1 MKRIYLDFAAAAPLR
16 PSACR
21 EMMRVAM
28 EEYGNPSS
36 VHANGRSAR
45 HVIEKAREDIAG
57 VLNCAPA
64 NIFFLPSATA
74 ANNIVLYSF
83 FNYTRRVL
91 TTKLEHPSVMKMIEH
106 NILYRM
112 TDFSD
117 SENTFPFVP
126 LNGAGQVDIFE
137 YQRAIYNYGIRASS
151 VCMVC
156 SETGIINPIFQIGD
170 ICSNEFIYSHTDATQ
185 TVGHIPV
192 DVKQLNVDYVTF
204 GAHKFGGPR
213 GVGVLYSRFGAD
225 GFSEYGN
232 LMYGGHQEHEVWPGT
247 ENTAAIAGAAAAL
260 KEAVKDMDDKNS
272 YIRNLRTLLVN
283 GLKQIPGLM
292 FNSFEDSRAVF
303 VAPGIVNVS
312 IPGINGTDIVMEM
325 DEAGIS
331 ISSGSACSS
340 GENKPSAAIMATAG
354 DEERARSSVRFS
366 FDETTTAEELE
377 IAVDRLSQIVKK
389 AGAAYENN

>member
-36 VHANGRSAR
+36 VHKNGRSAR
-45 HVIEKAREDIAG
+45 YVIGKAREDIAG

-64 NIFFLPSATA
+64 NIFFLPSATV
-74 ANNIVLYSF
+74 ANNVVLNSMLDHS
-83 FNYTRRVL
+83 RRIL
-91 TTKLEHPSVMKMIEH
+91 TTKLEHPSVLKMVER

-112 TDFSD
+112 TDYSD
-117 SENTFPFVP
+117 IENTFPFAP
-126 LNGAGQVDIFE
+126 LNSVGQVDVFDFE
-137 YQRAIYNYGIRASS
+137 KAVHEYGIMASS

-156 SETGIINPIFQIGD
+156 SETGIINPISQLAE
-170 ICSNEFIYSHTDATQ
+170 ICNDEFIYFHSDATQ
-185 TVGHIPV
+185 AVGHIPV
-192 DVKQLNVDYVTF
+192 DVKKLNVDYLTF

-213 GVGVLYSRFGAD
+213 GVGVLYSRLGSFQD
-225 GFSEYGN
+225 WHEES
-232 LMYGGHQEHEVWPGT
+232 MVYGGHQERGMWPGT
-247 ENTAAIAGAAAAL
+247 ENTAAIAGAAVAL
-260 KEAVKDMDDKNS
+260 KEAVKDIDDKNE
-272 YIRNLRTLLVN
+272 YIRNLRAFLIS
-283 GLKQIPGLM
+283 GLKQIPGLV

-303 VAPGIVNVS
+303 VVPGIVNVS

-331 ISSGSACSS
+331 VSSGSACSS
-340 GENKPSAAIMATAG
+340 GEKKPSAAIMATTG